1 MVKFHEH
8 IVRIGAIGFTRDML
22 WRGLEESVRH
32 PEKFI
37 EHMESSSILSEE
49 AKNDGLHL
57 SRKIDFGAA
66 VFHDEVVLKAKET
79 IRTVVRAGENW
90 PASVFTIKIEEPE
103 EGQLFVRFIYEEEAR
118 NEPPQHPMMLQIRRQ
133 AYEAKDQHLI
143 EAIQE
148 LPLVRQ

>member
-49 AKNDGLHL
+49 EKDDGLHL
-57 SRKIDFGAA
+57 FRKIDFGAA

-79 IRTVVRAGENW
+79 IRTIVKAGENW

-103 EGQLFVRFIYEEEAR
+103 DGQLFVRFVYEEAR
-118 NEPPQHPMMLQIRRQ
+118 SEAPQHPMMLQVRRQ
-133 AYEAKDQHLI
+133 AYEVKDQHLI

-148 LPLVRQ
+148 LPAVYQ

>member
-32 PEKFI
+32 PENFI
-37 EHMESSSILSEE
+37 EHMESSSILAEE
-49 AKNDGLHL
+49 EKDDGLHL
-57 SRKIDFGAA
+57 SRNIDFGAA
-66 VFHDEVVLKAKET
+66 VFHDEVVLTPKESIKT
-79 IRTVVRAGENW
+79 IVEAGENW
-90 PASVFTIKIEEPE
+90 PASIFTIKIEEPE

-118 NEPPQHPMMLQIRRQ
+118 PNDVQHPMMLQIRRQ

-148 LPLVRQ
+148 LPAVRQ